1 MTDPWI
7 WGLIAS
13 LILLAIG
20 TTLKSAHD
28 AFLLKKSD
36 KEVTRL
42 LSEIET
48 LKKNHDQALSSIG
61 KSNSAEIEKLNKQ
74 VASAS
79 NKTHDYRIEEIREKF
94 LQLLAIHPGITS
106 LQIANPLGKSAEFV
120 TYHLTEME
128 NEKLVHGS
136 YSTVDDTEWSIAQ
149 GGRAYLAKHGL
160 LS

>member
-1 MTDPWI
+1 MTEPWM
-7 WGLIAS
+7 WGLITS

-42 LSEIET
+42 LSEIEA
-48 LKKNHDQALSSIG
+48 LKNNHEHAISGINET
-61 KSNSAEIEKLNKQ
+61 NSAEIEKLTKRIPG
-74 VASAS
+74 SS
-79 NKTHDYRIEEIREKF
+79 NKAHDYRLEELREQF
-94 LQLLAIHPGITS
+94 LQLLALHPGITS
-106 LQIANPLGKSAEFV
+106 QQIATPLGKSAEFV

-128 NEKLVHGS
+128 REKLVHGS

-149 GGRAYLAKHGL
+149 AGRAYLAKHNL
-160 LS
+160 L